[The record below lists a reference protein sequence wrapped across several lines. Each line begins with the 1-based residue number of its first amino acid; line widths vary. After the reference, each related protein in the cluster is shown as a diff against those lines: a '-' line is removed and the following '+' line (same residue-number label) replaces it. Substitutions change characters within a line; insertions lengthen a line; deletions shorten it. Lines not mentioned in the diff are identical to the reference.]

1 MGDGMEAVVRIDS
14 VKKTYRQG
22 VVDVP
27 ALQGVDLEI
36 QRGEFLA
43 FAGPSGSGKTTLLN
57 LVGGLA
63 SPTSGSIAIEGKDLE
78 TLSKAQLSEMRLR
91 RIGFIFQAYNLIP
104 VLTAFENAE
113 FVLLLQKVDQKERRE
128 KVMSM
133 LEMVGLSGMENR
145 YPRELSGGQQQ
156 RVAIARAI
164 VAEPAIILADEP
176 TANLDSKTAAHLL
189 GTMEMLNQEKQ
200 ATFLFSTHDPA
211 VMKRA
216 RKLVFLRDGK
226 IERISSGNEAEPH

>member
-1 MGDGMEAVVRIDS
+1 MGVKMAEAVVTIES

-22 VVDVP
+22 EVDVP
-27 ALQGVDLEI
+27 ALRGVDLEVE
-36 QRGEFLA
+36 RGDFLA

-57 LVGGLA
+57 LIGGLA
-63 SPTSGSIAIEGKDLE
+63 APSDGRIAIEGRDLA
-78 TLSKAQLSEMRLR
+78 TMSKGERSTMRLQ

-104 VLTAFENAE
+104 VLTAYENAE
-113 FVLLLQKVDQKERRE
+113 FVLLLQKVDEQERCE
-128 KVMSM
+128 KVMAM
-133 LEMVGLSGMENR
+133 LEKVGLSGMENR
-145 YPRELSGGQQQ
+145 FPRELSGGQQQ

-176 TANLDSKTAAHLL
+176 TANLDSKTAAQLL
-189 GTMEMLNQEKQ
+189 DTMGLLNRQQQ

-216 RKLVFLRDGK
+216 RRLVYLRDGQ
-226 IERISSGNEAEPH
+226 IERITTGDELQ

>member
-1 MGDGMEAVVRIDS
+1 MGVKMAEAVVTIES

-22 VVDVP
+22 EVDVP
-27 ALQGVDLEI
+27 ALRGVDLEVE
-36 QRGEFLA
+36 RGDFLA

-57 LVGGLA
+57 LIGGLA
-63 SPTSGSIAIEGKDLE
+63 APSDGRIAIEGRDLA
-78 TLSKAQLSEMRLR
+78 TMSKGERSTMRLQ

-104 VLTAFENAE
+104 VLTAYENAE
-113 FVLLLQKVDQKERRE
+113 FVLLLQKVDEQERCE
-128 KVMSM
+128 KVMAM
-133 LEMVGLSGMENR
+133 LEKVGLTGMENR
-145 YPRELSGGQQQ
+145 FPRELSGGQQQ

-176 TANLDSKTAAHLL
+176 TANLDSKTAAQLL
-189 GTMEMLNQEKQ
+189 DTMELLNRQQQ

-216 RKLVFLRDGK
+216 RRLVYLRDGQ
-226 IERISSGNEAEPH
+226 IERITTGDELQ